1 LLFAHGV
8 YGLILLAV
16 VFIIAIYN
24 ILMGILIFLY
34 FSLLIVCLDIKFR
47 FLIMVKLDISSLLF
61 IVFSL
66 SSVQCV

>member
-8 YGLILLAV
+8 YGFILLVV
-16 VFIIAIYN
+16 VFIIVIYN

-47 FLIMVKLDISSLLF
+47 FLIMLKLDISSLSFL
-61 IVFSL
+61 VFS
-66 SSVQCV
+66 